1 MVDLQK
7 FNAKV
12 CLTASGTLIHQGKI
26 LLIKHK
32 KLGIWLTPGGHIEP
46 GEMPHQTA
54 VREFWEETGIKVRAK
69 HHGFFMESDQS
80 EFTSVPLSC
89 NLHWVSQDN
98 YEHRV
103 HGKSLTAAA
112 KKKWSR
118 GCEQHLDMRF
128 LMEPIDGVEFQ
139 QNVEETDG
147 IAWFRPDEIDQLE
160 TAATVKAEIQQAFL
174 LAVINF

>member
-1 MVDLQK
+1 
-7 FNAKV
+7 
-12 CLTASGTLIHQGKI
+12 
-26 LLIKHK
+26 
-32 KLGIWLTPGGHIEP
+32 
-46 GEMPHQTA
+46 
-54 VREFWEETGIKVRAK
+54 
-69 HHGFFMESDQS
+69 
-80 EFTSVPLSC
+80 
-89 NLHWVSQDN
+89 
-98 YEHRV
+98 V